1 MFEFILS
8 KQHLLLSAL
17 LAIFSGVSIRLVLTL
32 IGQKWAGTFH
42 QTMSYVLLPLIT
54 FVITKVISG
63 NIALSL
69 GMIGALSIV
78 RFRNPVKSPFE
89 LVVFFALITVGIT
102 ISVNL
107 SLGVMFVV
115 FINAIIL
122 AGFFLEK
129 VLIKFGWQIYSLSFE
144 EGNVKN
150 IIEVQSCEPISL
162 LHKNNLLVQYSSDN
176 QAKEHFYRLA
186 SNSKK
191 EIEDIHIQLNDIK
204 AVNTIDLRFS

>member
-191 EIEDIHIQLNDIK
+191 EIEDIRIQLNDIK